1 MSRRLIFTPINP
13 TTTFFT
19 YNVVGADVGAVSQ
32 GNRAALKRRASNTAA
47 GLPCCFNKQPEPVQE
62 AGPSTPTGSSGQQ
75 V

>member
-47 GLPCCFNKQPEPVQE
+47 GVPCCFNKTKVS
-62 AGPSTPTGSSGQQ
+62 AGSNAQNSPTINQN
-75 V
+75 